1 MMKYICSITCLLTF
15 ASSLCIASDMKVY
28 GNGCGYTARE
38 LPRATVVTPS
48 GNTTSYMWSS
58 RPVGME
64 QVVVHSG
71 RVDNGT
77 AWGKHIEYRPM
88 SPGNAA
94 LDSLKRSKTGTEFF
108 FSLLQLLLSQK

>member
-1 MMKYICSITCLLTF
+1 MKYFCYITCLLTF

-28 GNGCGYTARE
+28 GKGCGYTARE

-48 GNTTSYMWSS
+48 GNTTSYMGSS

-64 QVVVHSG
+64 RVVVHSG

-94 LDSLKRSKTGTEFF
+94 RDTFKRSSNGTELIIN
-108 FSLLQLLLSQK
+108 LLFVLLGSK

>member
-1 MMKYICSITCLLTF
+1 MKYFCYITCLLTF

-28 GNGCGYTARE
+28 GKGCGYTARE

-48 GNTTSYMWSS
+48 GNTTSYMGSS

-64 QVVVHSG
+64 RVVVHSG

-94 LDSLKRSKTGTEFF
+94 GDAFKRSSNGTE
-108 FSLLQLLLSQK
+108 LIINLLLVLLGSK